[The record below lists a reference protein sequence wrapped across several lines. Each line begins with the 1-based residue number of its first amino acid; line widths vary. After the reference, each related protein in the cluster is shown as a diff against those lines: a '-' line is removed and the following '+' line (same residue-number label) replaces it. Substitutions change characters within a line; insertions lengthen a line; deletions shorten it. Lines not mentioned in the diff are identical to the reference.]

1 MNFRFS
7 VTLKKEEK
15 TIMDIMAGLLFLGT
29 LVIRMEIDNI
39 EEKLKKKVDWI
50 CYNIAS
56 VLRFEFFD
64 PEACGIL
71 TPPPGIE
78 LAPSALEGE
87 VLTTGAQGSP

>member
-1 MNFRFS
+1 MNFHFS
-7 VTLKKEEK
+7 VTLKKEKK
-15 TIMDIMAGLLFLGT
+15 TIMDIIADLLFLGT

-39 EEKLKKKVDWI
+39 EEKLKKKSRLNLLQY
-50 CYNIAS
+50 CFC
-56 VLRFEFFD
+56 FEFFD